1 MKVEVD
7 KLDINKL
14 VNIPSSLNHLRTK
27 VNDLDVGKLKNLSDI
42 IDNEVSKNVSKLEN
56 KIPDGANL
64 QNKTKMFIR
73 KYQI

>member
-1 MKVEVD
+1 MQAEVD

-42 IDNEVSKNVSKLEN
+42 IDNEVSKKVNKLEK
-56 KIPDGANL
+56 KIPDGATLIHIN
-64 QNKTKMFIR
+64 QYNT
-73 KYQI
+73 